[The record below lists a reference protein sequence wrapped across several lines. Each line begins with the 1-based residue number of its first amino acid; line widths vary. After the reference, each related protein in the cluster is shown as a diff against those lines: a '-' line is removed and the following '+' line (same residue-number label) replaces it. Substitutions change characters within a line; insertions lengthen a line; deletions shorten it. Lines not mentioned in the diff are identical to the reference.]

1 MIFLNPVGH
10 AAGDNA
16 RVFESDSPGIPTMR
30 SFAKTLIFVSL
41 LCGTL
46 AACTPEPASRPGRPT
61 GDDFILQGPAGVVDS
76 KAFRGKVVLLFFG
89 YVNCPD
95 VCPTSL
101 VAMNEVLNGMT
112 PEERARIQPILVS
125 VDPERDTPES
135 LKNYA
140 AYFHPSLIG
149 VTGTP
154 EQVAALARAFGA
166 GYIRQPARSDG
177 SYAVDHSAN
186 TYVVGRDG
194 KLAATLPLGAA
205 ADDLWAAIRKAL

>member
-1 MIFLNPVGH
+1 
-10 AAGDNA
+10 
-16 RVFESDSPGIPTMR
+16 MR
-30 SFAKTLIFVSL
+30 SFAKTLLLVGL

-46 AACTPEPASRPGRPT
+46 TACAPEPASRPGRPT
-61 GDDFILQGPAGVVDS
+61 GADFILQGPAGVVDS
-76 KAFRGKVVLLFFG
+76 KVFRGKVVLLFFG

-101 VAMNEVLNGMT
+101 AAMNEVLNGMT
-112 PEERARIQPILVS
+112 PEERARIRPILVS

-154 EQVAALARAFGA
+154 EQVAALAKAFGA

-194 KLAATLPLGAA
+194 KLAATLPLGAP
-205 ADDLWAAIRKAL
+205 ADDLRAAIRKAL

>member
-1 MIFLNPVGH
+1 MFQAGSGRCRAKIAIVLN
-10 AAGDNA
+10 A
-16 RVFESDSPGIPTMR
+16 
-30 SFAKTLIFVSL
+30 
-41 LCGTL
+41 TL
-46 AACTPEPASRPGRPT
+46 AYVKPMSRLTAKLVLLLLSCILIAACSPAPQSGKPAGA
-61 GDDFILQGPAGVVDS
+61 DFVLQGPNGTVDS
-76 KAFRGKVVLLFFG
+76 KNYRGKLMLVFFG
-89 YVNCPD
+89 YVHCPD

-112 PEERARIQPILVS
+112 PEERTNIQPILIS

-154 EQVAALARAFGA
+154 EQIATLAKAFGA
-166 GYIRQPARSDG
+166 GYIKQPTRLDG

-186 TYVVGRDG
+186 TYLVGKNG
-194 KLAATLPLGAA
+194 KLLATLPYGAP
-205 ADDLWAAIRKAL
+205 ADELRAAIRAAL